1 MIKMKSTT
9 EINALMDAVKHYQK
23 TGKHKQVSI
32 RYNPENRPQFDFA
45 SWKHDKDSNSV
56 RQILP
61 EDIRMSSAGKFYV
74 IGKDNRYNLKQYAS
88 QFKQRPRA
96 YRLDRLVVETPSLFD

>member
-1 MIKMKSTT
+1 
-9 EINALMDAVKHYQK
+9 MDAVKHYQK

-32 RYNPENRPQFDFA
+32 RYNPVNRTQFNFE
-45 SWKHDKDSNSV
+45 SWKDDKDSESV

-61 EDIRMSSAGKFYV
+61 EDIRISSAGKFYV

-88 QFKQRPRA
+88 QFTPRHRA
-96 YRLDRLVVETPSLFD
+96 YRLDRLVVEKPSLFD

>member
-1 MIKMKSTT
+1 MELTKQTQ
-9 EINALMDAVKHYQK
+9 ELLDAVMHYQK

-32 RYNPENRPQFDFA
+32 RYNPVNRTQFDFT
-45 SWKHDKDSNSV
+45 SRKHDKDSKSV

-74 IGKDNRYNLKQYAS
+74 IGIDNRYNLKQYAS

-96 YRLDRLVVETPSLFD
+96 YRLDRLVVEKPSLFG